1 MWKLIKLNYNIKYV
15 MDICLLIYKVVTSYL
30 QGEDISVLSDK
41 YNITEYDVHRI
52 LEDNN
57 VSLRKED

>member
-1 MWKLIKLNYNIKYV
+1 

-41 YNITEYDVHRI
+41 YSITEYDVHRI

>member
-1 MWKLIKLNYNIKYV
+1 MIKLNYNIKYV

-41 YNITEYDVHRI
+41 YSITEYDVHRI